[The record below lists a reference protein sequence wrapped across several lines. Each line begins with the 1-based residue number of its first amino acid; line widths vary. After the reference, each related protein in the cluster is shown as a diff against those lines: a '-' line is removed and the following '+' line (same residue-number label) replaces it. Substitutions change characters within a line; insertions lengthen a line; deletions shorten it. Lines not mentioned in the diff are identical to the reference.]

1 MKGFIDDYR
10 RFRHL
15 VREEIG
21 DLEEPDIL
29 MLFSVWVDRKPQ
41 LNPFAGLETFFKGYT
56 DIFQPNNPHDEN
68 PDDENNN
75 DDPFSQCFP
84 IRSNRNLFIPAF
96 TGTEMIQGE
105 SDGTHEF

>member
-1 MKGFIDDYR
+1 MKNFIDEYR

-21 DLEEPDIL
+21 DLEEPHI
-29 MLFSVWVDRKPQ
+29 MTLFCVWVDRKPQ

-56 DIFQPNNPHDEN
+56 DIFQPNNPDDEN

-75 DDPFSQCFP
+75 DDPFHNTSRQEGFYT
-84 IRSNRNLFIPAF
+84 RN
-96 TGTEMIQGE
+96 GSEMIQGE

>member
-1 MKGFIDDYR
+1 MQGILCPFTLVILRESDCMKTFIDEYR

-21 DLEEPDIL
+21 DLEEPHIIS
-29 MLFSVWVDRKPQ
+29 LFCVWVDRKPQ

-56 DIFQPNNPHDEN
+56 DIFQPNNPDDEN

-75 DDPFSQCFP
+75 DDPFSNT
-84 IRSNRNLFIPAF
+84 S
-96 TGTEMIQGE
+96 GTV
-105 SDGTHEF
+105 

>member
-1 MKGFIDDYR
+1 MQGILCPITQMRIGDCMKGFIDDYR

-21 DLEEPDIL
+21 DLEEPDI
-29 MLFSVWVDRKPQ
+29 MTLFCVWMDRRPP

-56 DIFQPNNPHDEN
+56 DIFQPNNANED

-75 DDPFSQCFP
+75 DDPFSN
-84 IRSNRNLFIPAF
+84 SS
-96 TGTEMIQGE
+96 G
-105 SDGTHEF
+105 SV